1 MVRIMCETMN
11 DSSIGGP
18 SLTVIFKSGI
28 CTVYVCCKLCYI
40 HEVSVLVSYIAAS
53 VDILTLEGEITV
65 LSRNARHQIPS
76 NVKSHTRRMGTS
88 ATPLPEPKN

>member
-1 MVRIMCETMN
+1 MVRLTYKTMN

-40 HEVSVLVSYIAAS
+40 HEFL
-53 VDILTLEGEITV
+53 
-65 LSRNARHQIPS
+65 
-76 NVKSHTRRMGTS
+76 
-88 ATPLPEPKN
+88 